1 MQLLHQ
7 DLRTKLDVIRKGMFG
22 IILACSWTVS
32 AQTYVSVSSTNDGN
46 GLFSY
51 TFSLGSDSSYV
62 WGVSADNGDI
72 VIPSHGI
79 LDIISPPG
87 WTATVDSNEIITWQP
102 TSDECVFI
110 GQPPLTFSVQSS
122 STEAVLYDEL
132 LGSGAGYQQG
142 AVFGTFC
149 TNPDHQGVALGYE
162 MFSFFGP
169 EEVPEPSSFALFAF
183 AALLVGTTRKLLTRR
198 VI

>member
-1 MQLLHQ
+1 MQFLHQ

-32 AQTYVSVSSTNDGN
+32 AQTYVSVSSTNNGN

-72 VIPSHGI
+72 SIPSHGI

-87 WTATVDSNEIITWQP
+87 WTATVDSNEIITWQS

-110 GQPPLTFSVQSS
+110 GQPSLTFSVQSS
-122 STEAVLYDEL
+122 STEAVLYDERFG
-132 LGSGAGYQQG
+132 GSYPMGLVGG
-142 AVFGTFC
+142 SLFTI
-149 TNPDHQGVALGYE
+149 PDHQGVALGYE
-162 MFSFFGP
+162 RFSFFGP